1 MNTSHMTTTL
11 RVALA
16 AMGLLVAGL
25 TSAATTTVNLT
36 AQRATATLPD
46 GKSVPMWQFCGGLDP
61 TQTTNSGTTT
71 GGTCP
76 VAVTPSAP
84 GAWAP
89 GPTITVPVGD
99 SLIINLTN
107 ALPVP
112 TSIVVLGQLGGG
124 LGTPTTMASPAH
136 PGQDFTTFV
145 GNMGASPRF
154 TPPVQGMRVKSFG
167 FEVAAASSTALG
179 NGVLTWANLRP
190 GTYIY
195 ETGTLPSLQAPMGL
209 YGLLIVTQAP
219 VAANTATST
228 PFASG
233 IAYPPIGSPLSTAAG
248 TYDSD
253 AALLFSE
260 IDPVQNAQV
269 DSAAQAGTSMVANLR
284 WNDPNCATKG
294 VGGSNVCYP
303 AAVNYAPIY
312 FMINGQAFDATKPTA
327 SAYAVGGAYASG
339 NVLLRLA
346 NAGLRTHIPAVVGL
360 TMSLVGEDGNLA
372 SGKPKVQSEALL
384 TAGKTYDAIVTPPAA
399 SGVFTKNSYAVF
411 DRQGSLSTA
420 NQRDGGMHAYLLVG
434 GASAPA
440 AATPLANPDFYAVP
454 IGGSVNGIVT
464 SNDVGIGSVIV
475 NGTGPGAGT
484 VNLNPDGSFIYT
496 STGNASTV
504 DTFQYCGNGATS
516 GSTCTLV
523 TLTIGNGT
531 TSTTA
536 NASCKTVITVASA
549 SFNSNVASVFKAS
562 SPGVLAGACD
572 PGNYALTVASS
583 TNGTCASLTVDTDG
597 SFTATSGGAASCKF
611 TFTAKDS
618 QGLTSASATATVNFA
633 SGSGLALNV
642 VDAKTAV
649 AISDYRW
656 VIQEDLTFHHDTL
669 ATPSVSTRTL
679 GTSFHRSHNPVVA
692 SGCVGPISCGTGQ
705 TIRGAAAPLSPSASP
720 SDVYL
725 DPTKR
730 YYISVLPA
738 DANQAIANA
747 PIPHIMGGAE
757 VAPGQL
763 AVTIALQSG
772 PLVPAQLSVYV
783 YEDNA
788 PTNGQ
793 NELTEPP
800 LGGFN
805 IILWD
810 PAGRTGDPAGQQTY
824 DAFNMPMTN
833 ALLGSPGC
841 PDDQNQATNG
851 TVASGAG
858 NLVGAIYTC
867 PSDPNYG
874 TTQAEPVKYAL
885 AGHALIKNITP
896 ARYDVI
902 IHPGAARAN
911 ETWWQ
916 TETLE
921 GTAAQDAFTGINE
934 PRYFQEF
941 GPPGFHTT
949 VGFVNPAHIAT
960 AALAKNLVACPTC
973 AVTSGATITGQITSQ
988 HMSRPSNVT
997 LWDSGTYDLL
1007 SSTVCRVA
1015 LNSQSGTGPAVAAA
1029 ECNPDGSFALTN
1041 ILPGDYEVQ
1050 IFDKWLDQI
1059 IQAQAVTVPPLP
1071 VKTVELGNIPVLSW
1085 FTQFDQNIKLDDGSC
1100 DILAAAVAS
1109 PTATAQNRAD
1119 LITCDNLLPGIPN
1132 VVQST
1137 RFRNGAMSNQ
1147 TATDVH
1153 GNGILVEQFPL
1164 FNWYVTESDQTR
1176 FKQKRVDIV
1185 VDGGGQ
1191 PDTTGPGV
1199 ALWRSSYADGTASVR
1214 SEVPGSATYGLQ
1226 SFISQRNQVNYVK
1239 TPYVKGENGGIQG
1252 LVVLASTRPFDDQR
1266 MDVQNIWEPLVPRVN
1281 VNLYKRTKNADGT
1294 ITRTLVDQTRTSSFD
1309 DFVNTVLGA
1318 DSKPYILGPDQV
1330 LRDPVTGI
1338 TALPAAYPAG
1348 AQVNLQCPGQLP
1360 GTSAPPP
1367 WDLAT
1372 ADPFTSFTLLGDR
1385 YRCYDGW
1392 HNWNQVQAAP
1402 YDGRYVFPSAAY
1414 IAANPLTPAQLAA
1427 GQTLVSLPTGDYVV
1441 EMQAPQGYE
1450 IVKEEDK
1457 NILIGDAFVAPAV
1470 QQFGPLGSIFILPDQ
1485 ATLNNANT
1493 NNPGTGDYSGGCTTT
1508 NGVTTCSGVP
1518 FQSNPTSNL
1527 GVLESQAVGAP
1538 TFAECVG
1545 ALHRVPDYLSI
1556 FPQAAQVAPFAGMDR
1571 ALCDQKLVKLGDQM
1585 QAGTNFFVFTA
1596 TPVAANATGII
1607 LDDTTSEYNA
1617 YSPDFGEKASVPFI
1631 PVSTKDF
1638 AGHEVS
1644 RTYSDQWG
1652 AYNLMLP
1659 SSWLVNPPT
1668 PSGYG
1673 PNMLVN
1679 CINDPGPILDTRV
1692 GSTTRG
1698 QMITDP
1704 AYNPSY
1710 SNFCYT
1716 NPFMPGQATYLDTPV
1731 VPIASFAAGYLPPD
1745 CAYPDATPAISRVD
1759 TSAGVGP
1766 WLPSTGGTI
1775 TITALGDQTVP
1786 NPLYAG
1792 PFALTGPTSQR
1803 TITRHYGFGLQ
1814 GTRGQVTVNGVA
1826 QLVTAWTDS
1835 SITVSV
1841 PAGTTTGQ
1849 LVVTADNGV
1858 TSIDTVTVTIEAK
1871 APTRVA
1877 AGQTIQGAVDAAT
1890 PGDLILVDAGTYNEL
1905 VIMWKPVRLQGVGA
1919 ASVIINA
1926 AKYPTSKLEA
1936 WRPTINSLFSVDA
1949 NTGNI
1954 VGVPQIDPLPTQEI
1968 TGGVILLEPSV
1979 LGTEEGAGITVLA
1992 KNLPMGQ
1999 CTPGTNTTSTFNG
2012 HDVTESNFL
2021 CAPSRIDG
2029 ISVTGGDAGG
2039 GIYVNGWA
2047 HGIEISNNRVYG
2059 NAGAYNGGVRIG
2071 VPALEEETFPLT
2083 AGGTVATTSGGRIA
2097 GFGYDVNIKIHNNSI
2112 TKNGTVEAP
2121 VGGGGGGAGVS
2132 ICSGTDGYSV
2142 DANWVCGNFGS
2153 SDGGGIGHVG
2163 FSQGGSITRN
2173 TVLFNQSFQ
2182 QSGPT
2187 HGGGIVVT
2195 GEPAIAGTLTLGSG
2209 DVVIDANLVRG
2220 NFAEGGHGG
2229 GIRLQQVNGADI
2241 AATANGQG
2249 NAVPGKWHTIAVT
2262 NNMVVNNVAGYSG
2275 GGISLAD
2282 ALSVNVTSNTVAS
2295 NDSAGIAGSVLAT
2308 GVALPGP
2315 ASGTAGVGKP
2325 SPAGISSEPT
2335 SAQLLAA
2342 FTGNSAG
2349 GQRTANAAS
2358 QPQTFENNI
2367 IWHNRSFFYS
2377 GDGRLCASNGSA
2389 NATPATCVVLSDQ
2402 TSTGECV
2409 SGAAFWDIGVVGDT
2423 SPTPGAFN
2431 LHPSYSVLSSVGSY
2445 IDTGLTAADPA
2456 LADLY
2461 CNGARTPPE
2470 LSAAINPPSPKSLQ
2484 VNATVDEGNNYV
2496 NLRYG
2501 PLYLN
2506 TVSGTTGLTGTA
2518 KGDYHLT
2525 ATSIAAVDAGANLA
2539 VLGAPYTHDF
2549 DGQSRPQGAGFDIGA
2564 DELMGAQAD
2573 LAITKT
2579 DGQTTAAAGSPV
2591 TYTIVVSNNGPSAV
2605 TGATVNDVIP
2615 TVLTGTTGTTSLP
2628 LTSVA
2633 WTCAGAAGVC
2643 VTANGSGAIA
2653 NAQLN
2658 LANGA
2663 SATFTFTGTLPVN
2676 ARVGSN
2682 LTNIAT
2688 VTAVGV
2694 SDPNPANNTA
2704 TDTDTITPPLADLS
2718 ITKSATVATALRG
2731 GAVGYTIVVTN
2742 NGPNPVTGA
2751 VVSDTRPLA
2760 LTGSS
2765 WRWSCSPVVACG
2777 GTSSNN
2783 TNQTG
2788 NISKTLATLDPGVF
2802 VTFAVNATVNTSATT
2817 APAGIFTNTATV
2829 TAPATVTDPNLGN
2842 NTATASVT
2850 IVAPSATLVGV
2861 TNFPDQGVGSTSPAS
2876 LFTYTNNGGVAI
2888 TLATIPVTLTGG
2900 NAGNF
2905 ALGNSLCSVGL
2916 VLQPTNSCTFSV
2928 AFTPSVTGT
2937 RTTTLRV
2944 TDAAGG
2950 ATVQTLALSGVGV
2963 APAGTLAPPVSFG
2976 NQLVGSIS
2984 PAATVTFTNATGAP
2998 IKLRAGT
3005 SINLGSA
3012 NGPAVGINGPNPA
3025 NFAIVAGPG
3034 TTCTNGAVIAT
3045 GGSCTISVTFD
3056 PNVTGPRTAALHV
3069 YAATATASFAT
3080 DALSGTGIRA
3090 AVTLSGSTALITT
3103 PANRTAKSV
3112 LTTIANPG
3120 TAPLVIGSITMA
3132 TVAGQ
3137 TNSGVFS
3144 VANPGSA
3151 GTTACPIDA
3160 PGLAVGAT
3168 CQVTVTYTPPPAGT
3182 PLTTINGTL
3191 TVTDTGAA
3199 TTTQTRNYTGN

>member
-1 MNTSHMTTTL
+1 MNTSHMTMIL
-11 RVALA
+11 RAALA
-16 AMGLLVAGL
+16 ATSLAVAGFA
-25 TSAATTTVNLT
+25 SAATTVNLT

-46 GKSVPMWQFCGGLDP
+46 GRSVPMWQFCG
-61 TQTTNSGTTT
+61 TT
-71 GGTCP
+71 GPNADTTASIGTATGPGTAC
-76 VAVTPSAP
+76 

-89 GPTITVPVGD
+89 GPTITVPAGD
-99 SLIINLTN
+99 TLTINLTN
-107 ALPVP
+107 TLPVP

-124 LGTPTTMASPAH
+124 LGTPQTMPSPAH

-145 GNMGASPRF
+145 GNASASPRF
-154 TPPVQGMRVKSFG
+154 TPPTQGQRVKSFG
-167 FEVAAASSTALG
+167 SEIAGATTTGPGSGA
-179 NGVLTWANLRP
+179 LTWANLKP

-209 YGLLIVTQAP
+209 YGLLIVTTAP
-219 VAANTATST
+219 VPVGSSTA
-228 PFASG
+228 FIAG
-233 IAYPPIGSPLSTAAG
+233 NAYPNSGAVCTSAPSTGPWPAPC
-248 TYDSD
+248 YDSD

-269 DSAAQAGTSMVANLR
+269 DAAAQAGTSMVANLR
-284 WNDPNCATKG
+284 WDDPNCATAG
-294 VGGSNVCYP
+294 TNPAGGNVCFP
-303 AAVNYAPIY
+303 AAVNYTPIY
-312 FMINGQAFDATKPTA
+312 FLINGQGFDATNPTL
-327 SAYAVGGAYASG
+327 STYAVGANYSSG

-372 SGKPKVQSEALL
+372 PGKPKVQSEALL
-384 TAGKTYDAIVTPPAA
+384 TAGKTYDAIVTPAAA
-399 SGVFTKNSYAVF
+399 SGAFTANSFAVF

-420 NQRDGGMHAYLLVG
+420 NQRDGGMQAYLLVG
-434 GASAPA
+434 AGAAAPA
-440 AATPLANPDFYAVP
+440 AVAAQANPDFYAVA
-454 IGGSVNGIVT
+454 IGGSINGKVTANDYGIRSVVVNGA
-464 SNDVGIGSVIV
+464 
-475 NGTGPGAGT
+475 GPSAGT
-484 VNLNPDGSFIYT
+484 LNLGPDGSFIYT
-496 STGNASTV
+496 STGTTSTV
-504 DTFQYCGNGATS
+504 DTFQYCGNGAMS
-516 GSTCTLV
+516 GPTCAWV

-531 TSTTA
+531 TTTTA
-536 NASCKTVITVASA
+536 NASCPNGIALASA

-583 TNGTCASLTVDTDG
+583 ANSSCGSLTVNTDG
-597 SFTATSGGAASCKF
+597 SFTATSGGAASCQF
-611 TFTAKDS
+611 TYTAKDS
-618 QGLTSASATATVNFA
+618 QGLISAPATATVTFA
-633 SGSGLALNV
+633 TGSGLALSV

-649 AISDYRW
+649 AIADYRW
-656 VIQEDLTFHHDTL
+656 VIQEDLTFHHDTT

-705 TIRGAAAPLSPSASP
+705 SVRGVAVNDAQALALQTLPG
-720 SDVYL
+720 DVAL
-725 DPTKR
+725 DPSKR

-747 PIPHIMGGAE
+747 PTPHIMGGAE

-763 AVTIALQSG
+763 AATIALQSG

-783 YEDNA
+783 YEDNS

-793 NELTEPP
+793 NELSEPP

-805 IILWD
+805 VILWD

-841 PDDQNQATNG
+841 PDDQNTATNG
-851 TVASGAG
+851 TGTSGAG

-867 PSDPNYG
+867 PNAPPGYTGDP
-874 TTQAEPVKYAL
+874 TVYAL

-902 IHPGAARAN
+902 IHPGAARGN

-949 VGFVNPAHIAT
+949 VGFVNPAHV
-960 AALAKNLVACPTC
+960 AASAQASNAVACPSC
-973 AVTSGATITGQITSQ
+973 AITTGATITGQITSQ

-997 LWDSGTYDLL
+997 LWDSQSYALL
-1007 SSTVCRVA
+1007 SSTVCRVV
-1015 LNSQSGTGPAVAAA
+1015 LNSQAGDGPAVAAA
-1029 ECNPDGSFALTN
+1029 ECNPDGSFTLTN

-1059 IQAQAVTVPPLP
+1059 IQAQAVTVPPPP
-1071 VKTVELGNIPVLSW
+1071 VTTVALGNIPVLSW

-1100 DILAAAVAS
+1100 DLLTGAA
-1109 PTATAQNRAD
+1109 
-1119 LITCDNLLPGIPN
+1119 LIACDNALPGIPN

-1147 TATDVH
+1147 TATDVN

-1164 FNWYVTESDQTR
+1164 FNWYVTEADQTR

-1185 VDGGGQ
+1185 VDGGGK
-1191 PDTTGPGV
+1191 PDATGPGA
-1199 ALWRSSYADGTASVR
+1199 ALWSSTYADGTSSIR
-1214 SEVPGSATYGLQ
+1214 SEVPGSASYGLQ
-1226 SFISQRNQVNYVK
+1226 SFISQRNQVNYIK
-1239 TPYVKGENGGIQG
+1239 APYVAGENGGIQG
-1252 LVVLASTRPFDDQR
+1252 LVVLSTTRPFDDQR
-1266 MDVQNIWEPLVPRVN
+1266 MNVQTIWEPLVPRVN

-1294 ITRTLVDQTRTSSFD
+1294 VTLALVDQTRTSSFD
-1309 DFVNTVLGA
+1309 DFVNTVHGLNGSTEVLNSA
-1318 DSKPYILGPDQV
+1318 GQPGWIVGPDQV
-1330 LRDPVTGI
+1330 LRDPANGSPAPVGT
-1338 TALPAAYPAG
+1338 TAGL
-1348 AQVNLQCPGQLP
+1348 QINLQCPGQLP
-1360 GTSAPPP
+1360 GTTAAPP
-1367 WDLAT
+1367 WDLT
-1372 ADPFTSFTLLGDR
+1372 TVDPFTSFTLLGDR

-1392 HNWNQVQAAP
+1392 HNWNQVQKAP
-1402 YDGRYVFPSAAY
+1402 YDGRYVFPSDAYKAAH
-1414 IAANPLTPAQLAA
+1414 PLTAAQIAA
-1427 GQTLVSLPTGDYVV
+1427 GQTLVSLPPGDYVV
-1441 EMQAPQGYE
+1441 EAQTPQGYE

-1470 QQFGPLGSIFILPDQ
+1470 QQFGPLASIFILPDQ
-1485 ATLNNANT
+1485 ATLNNANP
-1493 NNPGTGDYSGGCTTT
+1493 NNPNTGDPG
-1508 NGVTTCSGVP
+1508 

-1571 ALCDQKLVKLGDQM
+1571 ALCDKKLVKLGDQM
-1585 QAGTNFFVFTA
+1585 QAGTNFFLFTA

-1679 CINDPGPILDTRV
+1679 CINDPGPIPEVVNGVATGR
-1692 GSTTRG
+1692 
-1698 QMITDP
+1698 MITDP

-1745 CAYPDATPAISRVD
+1745 CAYPNATPAIARVD
-1759 TSAGVGP
+1759 SSNGFGPYLASANGTST
-1766 WLPSTGGTI
+1766 LTL
-1775 TITALGDQTVP
+1775 TALGDQTVP

-1814 GTRGQVTVNGVA
+1814 GTHGKVTVNGVA
-1826 QLVTAWTDS
+1826 QTVTAWTDT
-1835 SITVSV
+1835 SITVTV
-1841 PAGTTTGQ
+1841 PTGTTTGQ

-1858 TSIDTVTVTIEAK
+1858 SSIDTVTVTIEAK
-1871 APTRVA
+1871 APTRVS
-1877 AGQTIQGAVDAAT
+1877 AGQTIQAAVDAAN
-1890 PGDLILVDAGTYNEL
+1890 PGDLILVDAGIYNEL

-1926 AKYPTSKLEA
+1926 AKYPTSKLA
-1936 WRPTINSLFSVDA
+1936 VWRPMINSLFSINA
-1949 NTGNI
+1949 NTGN
-1954 VGVPQIDPLPTQEI
+1954 VDGTPQIDPLPTQEI

-1979 LGTEEGAGITVLA
+1979 LGSEEGAGITVLA
-1992 KNLPMGQ
+1992 KNLPAGQ
-1999 CTPGTNTTSTFNG
+1999 CANGGLSTYG
-2012 HDVTESNFL
+2012 QDITQSNFL

-2047 HGIEISNNRVYG
+2047 HGLEISNNRVYG

-2071 VPALEEETFPLT
+2071 VPALEEETFPLN
-2083 AGGTVATTSGGRIA
+2083 ADGSVATAGGRIA
-2097 GFGYDVNIKIHNNSI
+2097 GFGYDVNVKIHNNAI

-2121 VGGGGGGAGVS
+2121 VGGGGAGAGLS
-2132 ICSGTDGYSV
+2132 ICSGSDGYQV

-2229 GIRLQQVNGADI
+2229 GIRLQQVNGQDI
-2241 AATANGQG
+2241 AATVNSQG
-2249 NAVPGKWHTIAVT
+2249 NAVPGKWHTVTVT

-2282 ALSVNVTSNTVAS
+2282 ALSVNVTSNTVAA
-2295 NDSAGIAGSVLAT
+2295 NDSAGIAGSVLSVNGGAP
-2308 GVALPGP
+2308 VALPSETP
-2315 ASGTAGVGKP
+2315 GTAGVGKP

-2342 FTGNSAG
+2342 FSGSSAG

-2367 IWHNRSFFYS
+2367 VWHNRSFFYS

-2389 NATPATCVVLSDQ
+2389 NATPATCVVLADQ
-2402 TSTGECV
+2402 ASTGECV
-2409 SGAAFWDIGVVGDT
+2409 SGAAFWDLGVVGDT
-2423 SPTPGAFN
+2423 SPTPGAFKLN
-2431 LHPSYSVLSSVGSY
+2431 PSYSVLSSLAGY
-2445 IDTGLTAADPA
+2445 TGTGLTATDPA
-2456 LADLY
+2456 MADLY

-2470 LSAAINPPSPKSLQ
+2470 LSAAINPPSPKNLQ

-2506 TVSGTTGLTGTA
+2506 TVDTNTGLTSTA

-2525 ATSIAAVDAGANLA
+2525 AASTSALDTGTSLAA
-2539 VLGAPYTHDF
+2539 LGAPYTHDF

-2564 DELMGAQAD
+2564 DELMGPQAD

-2579 DGQTTAAAGSPV
+2579 DGKTTAAAGSTV
-2591 TYTIVVSNNGPSAV
+2591 TYTIVVTNNGPTAV
-2605 TGATVNDVIP
+2605 TGATVNDPIP
-2615 TVLTGTTGTTSLP
+2615 TVLTGTSGTTRVSL
-2628 LTSVA
+2628 TGVTWSCTVA
-2633 WTCAGAAGVC
+2633 VGGSCA
-2643 VTANGSGAIA
+2643 TASGSGAIT
-2653 NAQLN
+2653 NAQVN

-2663 SATFTFTGTLPVN
+2663 SATFTFIGTLPVN
-2676 ARVGSN
+2676 ARVNSS
-2682 LTNIAT
+2682 LTNTAT
-2688 VTAVGV
+2688 VTAPVGV
-2694 SDPNPANNTA
+2694 SDPNLANNTA

-2718 ITKSATVATALRG
+2718 ITKTASVASVQRG
-2731 GAVGYTIVVTN
+2731 GAVGYTITVTN

-2751 VVSDTRPLA
+2751 LVSDTRPTA
-2760 LTGSS
+2760 LTGTS
-2765 WRWSCSPVVACG
+2765 WNWSCTPVVSCG
-2777 GTSSNN
+2777 GSSGSN

-2788 NISKTLATLDPGVF
+2788 NISKTLATLASGAS
-2802 VTFAVNATVNTSATT
+2802 VTFTVNATVSTNTTN
-2817 APAGIFTNTATV
+2817 APAGSFTNTATV
-2829 TAPATVTDPNLGN
+2829 TAPTTVTDPSLAN
-2842 NTATASVT
+2842 NTATVSVT
-2850 IVAPSATLVGV
+2850 IVAPSATLTGAA
-2861 TNFPDQGVGSTSPAS
+2861 TFPSEGVGSTSPANA
-2876 LFTYTNNGGVAI
+2876 FTYTNNGGVAI
-2888 TLATIPVTLTGG
+2888 TLAATPVTLTGG
-2900 NAGNF
+2900 NASNF
-2905 ALGNSLCSVGL
+2905 ALVSSQCTAGL
-2916 VLQPTNSCTFSV
+2916 VLQPTNSCTFGV
-2928 AFTPSVTGT
+2928 TFTPNATGT
-2937 RTTTLRV
+2937 RTTTLTV

-2950 ATVQTLALSGVGV
+2950 ATAQTLTLSGTGV
-2963 APAGTLAPPVSFG
+2963 APSGTLAPSPVSFA
-2976 NQLVGSIS
+2976 NQLVGSTS
-2984 PAATVTFTNATGAP
+2984 AAATVTFTNTTGAP
-2998 IKLRAGT
+2998 ITLRAGT
-3005 SINLGSA
+3005 STNLGNA
-3012 NGPAVGINGPNPA
+3012 NGPAVGINGNNPT
-3025 NFAIVAGPG
+3025 NFAIVAGLG

-3045 GGSCTISVTFD
+3045 GGTCTISVTFD
-3056 PNVTGPRTAALHV
+3056 PNATGARTATLHV

-3080 DALSGTGIRA
+3080 DTLSGTGIQA
-3090 AVTLSGSTALITT
+3090 AVTFSGSTAMTT
-3103 PANRTAKSV
+3103 GTANRNVKTAV
-3112 LTTIANPG
+3112 TTITNSG
-3120 TAPLVIGSITMA
+3120 TGPLVISSITIA
-3132 TVAGQ
+3132 TNAGQ
-3137 TNSGVFS
+3137 TNPGTYS
-3144 VANPGSA
+3144 VANPGTL
-3151 GTTACPIDA
+3151 GTTACPIGGT
-3160 PGLAVGAT
+3160 GLAAGAF
-3168 CQVTVTYTPPPAGT
+3168 CQVTVTYTPPATGT
-3182 PLTTINGTL
+3182 LGTINGTL
-3191 TVTDTGAA
+3191 TVADTGASA
-3199 TTTQTRNYTGN
+3199 ATQTRNYTGN